1 MDNLR
6 HRKMLRKPASSNTLE
21 VETPTNP
28 SSYESKTTKSNT
40 SAFRKLIYVAGVILS
55 LTIFTMAVSI
65 VDDGF
70 HLVSCEFQQGVRL
83 NFVSNSHF
91 YF

>member
-21 VETPTNP
+21 VEIPTNT
-28 SSYESKTTKSNT
+28 SLYESKTTKSNT
-40 SAFRKLIYVAGVILS
+40 SAFRKLLYIAGVILG

-70 HLVSCEFQQGVRL
+70 
-83 NFVSNSHF
+83 NFVSLTSEFN
-91 YF
+91 